1 VGLAFRPIPNS
12 FIFPMKLR
20 LHLLVFTTLA
30 SAALA
35 FSQVAVDGPFQVRY
49 ASNLINGGDA
59 VIDINNTGASATTL
73 LASGQTGGMPQN
85 NIDGNICVN
94 IYTFAAQEQEVACCS
109 CMVTPNALWS
119 ASVKTALLNSTL
131 TPAFPNEVVI
141 KLISTVPNGVV
152 GSQTCNPG
160 TISQAT
166 VIGNSNGAGPGTLAN
181 GLLAWG
187 TSLHGF
193 PTASGPNFRITETPF
208 LPGSL
213 TTPELLRDVLE
224 CQFIQILGSGQFG
237 ICKGCQNTGLGAPAQ

>member
-1 VGLAFRPIPNS
+1 
-12 FIFPMKLR
+12 MKLR

-35 FSQVAVDGPFQVRY
+35 FSQVGVDGPFQVRY

-73 LASGQTGGMPQN
+73 LAPGQTGGIPQN

-109 CMVTPNALWS
+109 CLITPNALWS
-119 ASVKTALLNSTL
+119 ASVKTSLLNSTL

-160 TISQAT
+160 MISLAT

-187 TSLHGF
+187 TSVHGF
-193 PTASGPNFRITETPF
+193 PTASGPSFRVTETPF
-208 LPGSL
+208 LPANL
-213 TTPELLRDVLE
+213 TTAELQRVVLE

-237 ICKGCQNTGLGAPAQ
+237 ICKGCQNAGLGAAPQ